1 MNTKAANLTC
11 LAFIAALIAYVVYL
25 YPGLPDPLPTHWD
38 INGNPNDYMTRLN
51 GVLVMGSVPIFSVLI
66 FKLIPHMSPRGFRTE
81 EFASVINAL
90 MVGMVVFGSIVAV
103 IALNAAIRPD
113 MNLSKVIF
121 VLVGLLLIFVGNFMG
136 KFRKNFFIG
145 IRTPWTLASDEVWV
159 KTHRLGG
166 WCMVA
171 AGLIMTGVT
180 FLVSDPTWVIFV
192 VVGLVLIPVVYSYFA
207 YRALEGF
214 GPDPEVADDELDA

>member
-1 MNTKAANLTC
+1 MNTKTANLIC
-11 LAFIAALIAYVVYL
+11 LTFIASLIAYIVYL
-25 YPGLPDPLPTHWD
+25 YPSLPEPLPTHWD
-38 INGNPNDYMTRLN
+38 INGNPNDYMTRLS

-66 FKLIPHMSPRGFRTE
+66 LKLIPHISPRGFRTD

-90 MVGMVVFGSIVAV
+90 MVGMVIFGSIIAV

-113 MNLSKVIF
+113 INLSRVVF
-121 VLVGLLLIFVGNFMG
+121 VLVGLLLIFIGNFMG
-136 KFRKNFFIG
+136 KFRKNFFVG

-171 AGLIMTGVT
+171 AGLIMAGVS
-180 FLVSDPTWVIFV
+180 FVVNDPTWVIFV

-214 GPDPEVADDELDA
+214 GPDPEVRDEDLGS